1 MRSGGDLCV
10 GLLASLAPLLVD
22 VDDPVG
28 DHGQEVAFCNF
39 PTS

>member
-1 MRSGGDLCV
+1 MRSGGAFAV

-28 DHGQEVAFCNF
+28 DRGQEFALCNS
-39 PTS
+39 PAS